1 MAPTPD
7 SAGTKSSASNP
18 GKKVAQ
24 RAGIPDLSLGA
35 QRNVIKVANLWFDTI
50 QSTESELIRAPPTR
64 RPILLSRVIS

>member
-1 MAPTPD
+1 MASDARFSVTGHRRLIPEKVVQRPD
-7 SAGTKSSASNP
+7 ILNSPSS
-18 GKKVAQ
+18 
-24 RAGIPDLSLGA
+24 A